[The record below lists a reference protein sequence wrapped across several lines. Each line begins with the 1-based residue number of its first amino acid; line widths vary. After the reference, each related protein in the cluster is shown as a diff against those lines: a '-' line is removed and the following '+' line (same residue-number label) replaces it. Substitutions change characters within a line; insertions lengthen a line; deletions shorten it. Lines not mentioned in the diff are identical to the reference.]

1 MGFPWWLNSK
11 ESSCPCRRHG
21 FNPWLGKIPWR
32 REWQLTPLSCLENS
46 RDRGAWWAIQSMGLH
61 RVGHDSATKEQ
72 LCSQIALKLLEG
84 IGITDGLVNT
94 VIAGPYLW
102 SFDEIG
108 LG

>member
-1 MGFPWWLNSK
+1 M
-11 ESSCPCRRHG
+11 R
-21 FNPWLGKIPWR
+21 
-32 REWQLTPLSCLENS
+32 
-46 RDRGAWWAIQSMGLH
+46 LH
-61 RVGHDSATKEQ
+61 RVRHDSATKEP

-94 VIAGPYLW
+94 VIAGLYLW